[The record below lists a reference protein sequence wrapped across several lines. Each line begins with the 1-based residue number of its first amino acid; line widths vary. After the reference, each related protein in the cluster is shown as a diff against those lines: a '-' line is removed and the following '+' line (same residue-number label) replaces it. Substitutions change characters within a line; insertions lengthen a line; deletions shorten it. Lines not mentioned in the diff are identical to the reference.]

1 MNFLRPGLRI
11 PASKAGILGFTKSI
25 AKEIGS
31 RSIRCNAIAPGF
43 IQTEMTDV
51 LKDDVKEAL
60 LGNISLKRLGQGTE
74 IADACVFLA
83 SDLSSYVTGQTLVV
97 DGGMSM

>member
-1 MNFLRPGLRI
+1 MQQQERHIIISSDCHAGL
-11 PASKAGILGFTKSI
+11 PAEKYRDYMDPQYRDMFDMAL
-25 AKEIGS
+25 
-31 RSIRCNAIAPGF
+31 P

-51 LKDDVKEAL
+51 LKDDVKDAL
-60 LGNISLKRLGQGTE
+60 LGSIALKRLGQGNE

-83 SDLSSYVTGQTLVV
+83 SDMSSYVTGQTLVV